1 MANIEL
7 NILGCGSALPTTRH
21 LPSSQVLNVRDK
33 LFMIDCGEGAQLQ
46 FRRQKLRFS
55 RLQHLFISHLH
66 GDQCFGLPGLIST
79 LALLGYSGELVV
91 HVHYEAEK
99 PFRAMLDYFCRDLP
113 FSLRFNPIV
122 PGENIYEDRSL
133 IVRTL
138 PLKHRIPTCGFLFE
152 EKQKPRHLLG
162 DMVRFYNI
170 PVKLLADIKMGT
182 DYITPDGQV
191 ILNERLT
198 RPADRSIRYA
208 YCSDTAYTEKL
219 LPYIEGV
226 DLLYHE
232 STFAEDNVLR
242 AKETF
247 HSTAKQAATI
257 ALKARVGQLLL
268 GHYSARYLNDSIFLD
283 EARSVFPNTILANE
297 GLVVPIDG
305 K

>member
-21 LPSSQVLNVRDK
+21 LPSSQVLNVREK

-46 FRRQKLRFS
+46 FRRQKLKFS

-66 GDQCFGLPGLIST
+66 GDHCFGLPGLIST
-79 LALLGYSGELVV
+79 LALLGYTGELVI
-91 HVHYEAEK
+91 HVHSEAEK

-152 EKQKPRHLLG
+152 EKQKARHLLG

-170 PVKLLADIKMGT
+170 PVKLLADIKMGA
-182 DYITPDGQV
+182 DYVTPDGRV

-247 HSTAKQAATI
+247 HSTAKQAATM
-257 ALKARVGQLLL
+257 ALKAHVGQLLL
-268 GHYSARYLNDSIFLD
+268 GHYSARYLNASIFLD
-283 EARSVFPNTILANE
+283 VARTVFPNPILANE

>member
-1 MANIEL
+1 M
-7 NILGCGSALPTTRH
+7 
-21 LPSSQVLNVRDK
+21 
-33 LFMIDCGEGAQLQ
+33 
-46 FRRQKLRFS
+46 
-55 RLQHLFISHLH
+55 
-66 GDQCFGLPGLIST
+66 
-79 LALLGYSGELVV
+79 
-91 HVHYEAEK
+91 
-99 PFRAMLDYFCRDLP
+99 
-113 FSLRFNPIV
+113 
-122 PGENIYEDRSL
+122 
-133 IVRTL
+133 RTL

-152 EKQKPRHLLG
+152 EKQKARHLLG

-170 PVKLLADIKMGT
+170 PVKLLADIKMGA
-182 DYITPDGQV
+182 DYVTPDGRV

-247 HSTAKQAATI
+247 HSTAKQAATM
-257 ALKARVGQLLL
+257 ALKAHVGQLLL

-283 EARSVFPNTILANE
+283 EARTVFPNTILANE